1 MDFCLRPP
9 VAKYTHRCAKKG
21 SIGQSNPL
29 KIWERAKHMKRT
41 NLKKAFAV
49 LTFIALA
56 LATSLT
62 YGLMSGQSTSAKSAY
77 SPSNIS
83 AAPAASSAAVSAA
96 AQTTTTGVV
105 MPPVAVFA
113 LDTDNT
119 IFVLWPGATAF
130 VRLFRIADSAVAGNV
145 TGIDFRPAA
154 GNNNVLYAVTDT
166 GNIYTIGLTPATL
179 GRATLVSTMTTNFPS
194 GYQALMD
201 FNPVLDAIRFIGSD
215 GANYAVVN
223 SGGTLNATAV
233 QTSLSYN
240 ANDVNKGAS
249 PKVAGGSYTNNFIGA
264 TSTIFYAFD
273 YNLDTFV
280 TIDPATPGGSSAT
293 GGGVL
298 RTIGN
303 LVTPTGARV
312 NMSPTVDCDIYT
324 LPNGAN
330 RLVGLSGRVFF
341 TVDLAQATAATALGT
356 ARNVVVQ
363 GITMADNGGRFPDI
377 AAPLSSYEAENATQA
392 GGNKT
397 ETINAGFIGT
407 GYVNFTDNAP
417 GGSTSFQVIQN
428 GTKTLIFRY
437 SNGGAANRPC
447 NVTVNGASV
456 GTVAFPPT
464 GSFTTYRT
472 VTLPVNLGAANGFR
486 EVRITSTTAA
496 GGPNLDQFM
505 VQ

>member
-1 MDFCLRPP
+1 M
-9 VAKYTHRCAKKG
+9 KKV
-21 SIGQSNPL
+21 
-29 KIWERAKHMKRT
+29 
-41 NLKKAFAV
+41 FAV
-49 LTFIALA
+49 LTVISLA
-56 LATSLT
+56 LAASLA
-62 YGLMSGQSTSAKSAY
+62 YSLMSGHSTSAKSAY

-83 AAPAASSAAVSAA
+83 AAPAASSAAVSVA
-96 AQTTTTGVV
+96 AQTTGVV

-119 IFVLWPGATAF
+119 IFVLWPGATGF

-179 GRATLVSTMTTNFPS
+179 GRATLVSTMTTKFPS
-194 GYQALMD
+194 GYQSLMD

-312 NMSPTVDCDIYT
+312 NMSPTADCDIYT

-341 TVDLAQATAATALGT
+341 TVDLAQATQAAALGT
-356 ARNVVVQ
+356 ARNVIVQ
-363 GITMADNGGRFPDI
+363 GTTMVDNGGRFPDI

-392 GGNKT
+392 GGNKP

-407 GYVNFTDNAP
+407 GYVNFTDNAA
-417 GGSTSFQVIQN
+417 GGSTAFQVIQN

-437 SNGGAANRPC
+437 ANGGAVNRPC

-456 GTVAFPPT
+456 GTVAFAPT

-472 VTLPVNLGAANGFR
+472 VTLPVNLGTANGFR
-486 EVRITSTTAA
+486 EVRVTSTTAA
-496 GGPNLDQFM
+496 GGPNLDN
-505 VQ
+505 VGVL

>member
-1 MDFCLRPP
+1 M
-9 VAKYTHRCAKKG
+9 
-21 SIGQSNPL
+21 
-29 KIWERAKHMKRT
+29 
-41 NLKKAFAV
+41 KKAFTL
-49 LTFIALA
+49 LTFISLA
-56 LATSLT
+56 LAASLT
-62 YGLMSGQSTSAKSAY
+62 FGLMSGHSTSAKSAY
-77 SPSNIS
+77 SPSTIS

-96 AQTTTTGVV
+96 AQTTGMV
-105 MPPVAVFA
+105 MPPIPLLA

-119 IFVLWPGATAF
+119 IFVLWPGSTSF

-145 TGIDFRPAA
+145 IGIDFRPAL
-154 GNNNVLYAVTDT
+154 GNNNALYAVTDT
-166 GNIYTIGLTPATL
+166 GNLYTIGLTPATL
-179 GRATLVSTMTTNFPS
+179 GMATLVSTMTTKFPS
-194 GYQALMD
+194 GYQSLMD
-201 FNPVLDAIRFIGSD
+201 FNPVVDAIRFIGSD
-215 GANYAVVN
+215 GFNYAVVN

-249 PKVAGGSYTNNFIGA
+249 PKVAGGAYTNNFIGA

-280 TIDPATPGGSSAT
+280 TIDPATVGGSSAT
-293 GGGVL
+293 GTGVL

-312 NMSPTVDCDIYT
+312 NMSSTADCDIYT

-330 RLVGLSGRVFF
+330 RLVGVSGRLFF
-341 TVDLAQATAATALGT
+341 SVDLGQATAATALGT

-363 GITMADNGGRFPDI
+363 GVPMGDTGGKLTDV
-377 AAPLSSYEAENATQA
+377 AAPLSSYEAENATQG
-392 GGNKT
+392 GGNINEAT
-397 ETINAGFIGT
+397 NAGFIGT

-417 GGSTSFQVIQN
+417 NGFTAFQVIQN
-428 GTKTLIFRY
+428 GTKTLTFRY
-437 SNGGAANRPC
+437 ANGGAVNRPC
-447 NVTVNGASV
+447 NITVNGTSV
-456 GTVAFPPT
+456 GTVAFAPT

-486 EVRITSTTAA
+486 EVRVTSTTPA
-496 GGPNLDQFM
+496 GGPNLDQLT